1 MNIDPQDL
9 TVLIVEDDPH
19 VLLGCQQALALE
31 DIPSVGVGSAEE
43 ALKRVGENFAGIVIS
58 DIRLPGID
66 GLELLTRLKALDK
79 SLPVVLITGHGDIS
93 MAVGAMRNG
102 AYDFMEKPFSPERLV
117 DVARRALEQRGLARE
132 VWSLRRQLAERDSLE
147 GRIIGRSPAMQNLRE
162 LIANVADTS
171 ANVLI
176 EGETGTG
183 KELVARCLHD
193 FSRRHAHQFVALN
206 CGGLPENLFESE
218 IFGHEANAFT
228 GAGKRRIGKI
238 EHAHEGTLFLDEVES
253 MPINLQI
260 KLLRVLQE
268 RTLERLGSNQSVA
281 VDCRVIAAT
290 KSDLD
295 ELSRASQ
302 FRSDLYYRLNV
313 VTLELPPLRERRE
326 DILQL
331 FEHFLQQS
339 SLRFDRT
346 APELDNQTLSSLM
359 SHDWPGNVRELRNV
373 AERFA
378 LGLPA
383 FKKRRRQ
390 HRPRP
395 GLYRSGGSLRTQPAQ
410 RRPATQRRQLDPSQP
425 GAGDGQDHPVRQS
438 QKIWV
443 ESLMDLFLKAALGA
457 AVVLI
462 LAALAKTRNYYIAGL
477 VPLFPTFALIAHY
490 IVGKGRSVEDLK
502 TTILFGMWSIIP
514 YFVYLATLYVMV
526 DRMRLEASLAV
537 AAVAWLMAATIL
549 VSIWVRVHT

>member
-1 MNIDPQDL
+1 MNHEL

-31 DIPSVGVGSAEE
+31 DIHSEGVSSAEQ
-43 ALKRVGENFAGIVIS
+43 ALDLVADNFPGIVIS

-66 GLELLTRLKALDK
+66 GLELLKRLKARDR

-93 MAVGAMRNG
+93 IAVGAMRDG

-117 DVARRALEQRGLARE
+117 DVVRRALEQRSLARE

-147 GRIIGRSPAMQNLRE
+147 GHIIGRSPAMQQLRE

-193 FSRRHAHQFVALN
+193 FSRRKSQQFVALN

-238 EHAHEGTLFLDEVES
+238 EHANGGTLFLDEVES
-253 MPINLQI
+253 MPLNLQI

-268 RTLERLGSNQSVA
+268 RTLERLGSNQSID

-295 ELSRASQ
+295 QLGKTGQ

-331 FEHFLQQS
+331 FEYFLQQS

-383 FKKRRRQ
+383 FKKSGNSTSQ
-390 HRPRP
+390 
-395 GLYRSGGSLRTQPAQ
+395 GLGFSEAVEAFERTLLSDALQRSGGNLTQA
-410 RRPATQRRQLDPSQP
+410 SQ
-425 GAGDGQDHPVRQS
+425 
-438 QKIWV
+438 
-443 ESLMDLFLKAALGA
+443 ELGM
-457 AVVLI
+457 
-462 LAALAKTRNYYIAGL
+462 AKTTLFDKVKKYGL
-477 VPLFPTFALIAHY
+477 AH
-490 IVGKGRSVEDLK
+490 
-502 TTILFGMWSIIP
+502 
-514 YFVYLATLYVMV
+514 
-526 DRMRLEASLAV
+526 
-537 AAVAWLMAATIL
+537 
-549 VSIWVRVHT
+549 

>member
-1 MNIDPQDL
+1 MNNDL

-31 DIPSVGVGSAEE
+31 DIRSEGVGSAEQ
-43 ALKRVGENFAGIVIS
+43 ALAMVGDNFPGIVIS
-58 DIRLPGID
+58 DIRLPGMD
-66 GLELLTRLKALDK
+66 GLELLKQLKGRDRT
-79 SLPVVLITGHGDIS
+79 LPVVLITGHGDIS
-93 MAVGAMRNG
+93 MAVGAMRDG

-117 DVARRALEQRGLARE
+117 EVARRALEQRSLARE

-147 GRIIGRSPAMQNLRE
+147 GRIIGRSPAMQQLRE

-193 FSRRHAHQFVALN
+193 FSRRQPQQFVALN

-238 EHAHEGTLFLDEVES
+238 EHAHGGTLFLDEVES
-253 MPINLQI
+253 MPLNLQI

-268 RTLERLGSNQSVA
+268 RTLERLGSNQSID

-295 ELSRASQ
+295 QLSKASQ

-331 FEHFLQQS
+331 FEYFLQQS

-346 APELDNQTLSSLM
+346 APELDNQTVSSLM

-383 FKKRRRQ
+383 FKK
-390 HRPRP
+390 P
-395 GLYRSGGSLRTQPAQ
+395 GSNAAQGLGFSEAVEAFERNLLTDALQRSGGNLTQA
-410 RRPATQRRQLDPSQP
+410 SQ
-425 GAGDGQDHPVRQS
+425 
-438 QKIWV
+438 
-443 ESLMDLFLKAALGA
+443 ELGM
-457 AVVLI
+457 
-462 LAALAKTRNYYIAGL
+462 AKTTLFDKVKKYGL
-477 VPLFPTFALIAHY
+477 TH
-490 IVGKGRSVEDLK
+490 
-502 TTILFGMWSIIP
+502 
-514 YFVYLATLYVMV
+514 
-526 DRMRLEASLAV
+526 
-537 AAVAWLMAATIL
+537 
-549 VSIWVRVHT
+549 

>member
-1 MNIDPQDL
+1 MNNDL

-31 DIPSVGVGSAEE
+31 DIRSEGVSSAEQ
-43 ALKRVGENFAGIVIS
+43 ALALVGDNFPGIVIS
-58 DIRLPGID
+58 DIRLPGMD
-66 GLELLTRLKALDK
+66 GLELLKHLKARDR

-93 MAVGAMRNG
+93 MAVGAMRDG

-117 DVARRALEQRGLARE
+117 DVARRALEQRSLARE

-147 GRIIGRSPAMQNLRE
+147 GRIIGRSPAMQQLRE

-193 FSRRHAHQFVALN
+193 FSRRQPQQFVALN

-238 EHAHEGTLFLDEVES
+238 EHAHGGTLFLDEVES
-253 MPINLQI
+253 MPLNLQI

-268 RTLERLGSNQSVA
+268 RTLERLGSNQSID

-295 ELSRASQ
+295 QLSKASQ

-331 FEHFLQQS
+331 FEYFLQQS

-383 FKKRRRQ
+383 FKK
-390 HRPRP
+390 P
-395 GLYRSGGSLRTQPAQ
+395 GSNAAQGLGFSEAVEAFERNLLNDALQRSGGNLTQASL
-410 RRPATQRRQLDPSQP
+410 
-425 GAGDGQDHPVRQS
+425 
-438 QKIWV
+438 
-443 ESLMDLFLKAALGA
+443 ELGM
-457 AVVLI
+457 
-462 LAALAKTRNYYIAGL
+462 AKTTLFDKVKKYGL
-477 VPLFPTFALIAHY
+477 AH
-490 IVGKGRSVEDLK
+490 
-502 TTILFGMWSIIP
+502 
-514 YFVYLATLYVMV
+514 
-526 DRMRLEASLAV
+526 
-537 AAVAWLMAATIL
+537 
-549 VSIWVRVHT
+549 

>member
-1 MNIDPQDL
+1 MNQAPL

-31 DIPSVGVGSAEE
+31 DIACEGVGSAEQ
-43 ALKRVGENFAGIVIS
+43 ALERIGDDFAGIVVS

-66 GLELLTRLKALDK
+66 GLELLNRLKARDR
-79 SLPVVLITGHGDIS
+79 SLPVVLITGHGDID

-117 DVARRALEQRGLARE
+117 DVVRRALEQRGLSRE
-132 VWSLRRQLAERDSLE
+132 VVALRRQLAEQSSLE
-147 GRIIGRSPAMQNLRE
+147 GRIIGRSPAMEHLRE

-193 FSRRHAHQFVALN
+193 FSRRQSQPFVALN

-238 EHAHEGTLFLDEVES
+238 EHANGGTLFLDEVES

-268 RTLERLGSNQSVA
+268 RTLERLGSNQSIP

-290 KSDLD
+290 KADLD
-295 ELSRASQ
+295 SLGQSGQ

-339 SLRFDRT
+339 ALRFDRET
-346 APELDNQTLSSLM
+346 PTLDSQTLSRLM
-359 SHDWPGNVRELRNV
+359 AHDWPGNVRELRNV
-373 AERFA
+373 AERYA

-383 FKKRRRQ
+383 FKKG
-390 HRPRP
+390 P
-395 GLYRSGGSLRTQPAQ
+395 SGGASQGLGFAEAVEAFERNLLSDALQRTGGN
-410 RRPATQRRQLDPSQP
+410 LSQ
-425 GAGDGQDHPVRQS
+425 AS
-438 QKIWV
+438 Q
-443 ESLMDLFLKAALGA
+443 ELGM
-457 AVVLI
+457 
-462 LAALAKTRNYYIAGL
+462 AKTTLFDKVKKYGL
-477 VPLFPTFALIAHY
+477 
-490 IVGKGRSVEDLK
+490 G
-502 TTILFGMWSIIP
+502 
-514 YFVYLATLYVMV
+514 
-526 DRMRLEASLAV
+526 
-537 AAVAWLMAATIL
+537 
-549 VSIWVRVHT
+549 

>member
-1 MNIDPQDL
+1 MNNDL

-31 DIPSVGVGSAEE
+31 DIRSEGVSSAKQALALVGD
-43 ALKRVGENFAGIVIS
+43 NFPGIVIS
-58 DIRLPGID
+58 DIRLPGMD
-66 GLELLTRLKALDK
+66 GLELLKHLKARDRT
-79 SLPVVLITGHGDIS
+79 LPVVLITGHGDIS
-93 MAVGAMRNG
+93 MAVGAMRDG

-117 DVARRALEQRGLARE
+117 DVARRALEQRSLARE

-147 GRIIGRSPAMQNLRE
+147 GRIIGRSPAMQQLRE

-193 FSRRHAHQFVALN
+193 FSRRQPQQFVALN

-238 EHAHEGTLFLDEVES
+238 EHAHGGTLFLDEVES
-253 MPINLQI
+253 MPLNLQI

-268 RTLERLGSNQSVA
+268 RTLERLGSNQSID

-295 ELSRASQ
+295 QLSKASQ

-331 FEHFLQQS
+331 FEYFLQQS
-339 SLRFDRT
+339 SLRFDRA

-383 FKKRRRQ
+383 FKK
-390 HRPRP
+390 P
-395 GLYRSGGSLRTQPAQ
+395 GSNAAQGLGFSEAVEAFERNLLNDALQRSGGNLTQA
-410 RRPATQRRQLDPSQP
+410 SQ
-425 GAGDGQDHPVRQS
+425 
-438 QKIWV
+438 
-443 ESLMDLFLKAALGA
+443 ELGM
-457 AVVLI
+457 
-462 LAALAKTRNYYIAGL
+462 AKTTLFDKVKKYGL
-477 VPLFPTFALIAHY
+477 AH
-490 IVGKGRSVEDLK
+490 
-502 TTILFGMWSIIP
+502 
-514 YFVYLATLYVMV
+514 
-526 DRMRLEASLAV
+526 
-537 AAVAWLMAATIL
+537 
-549 VSIWVRVHT
+549 

>member
-1 MNIDPQDL
+1 MNPVPL

-31 DIPSVGVGSAEE
+31 DIACEGVASAEQ
-43 ALKRVGENFAGIVIS
+43 ALECIGDDFAGIVVS

-66 GLELLTRLKALDK
+66 GLELLERLKARDR
-79 SLPVVLITGHGDIS
+79 SLPVVLITGHGDID
-93 MAVGAMRNG
+93 MAVGAMRSG

-117 DVARRALEQRGLARE
+117 EVVRRALEQRGLSRE
-132 VWSLRRQLAERDSLE
+132 VLALRRQLAGQSSLE
-147 GRIIGRSPAMQNLRE
+147 GRIIGRSPAMRNLRE

-193 FSRRHAHQFVALN
+193 FSRRRGQPFVALN

-238 EHAHEGTLFLDEVES
+238 EHANGGTLFLDEVES
-253 MPINLQI
+253 MPLNLQI

-268 RTLERLGSNQSVA
+268 RTLERLGSNQSIA

-290 KSDLD
+290 KSDLGA
-295 ELSRASQ
+295 LGQSGQ

-339 SLRFDRT
+339 ALRFDRE
-346 APELDNQTLSSLM
+346 APELDSQTLSRLM
-359 SHDWPGNVRELRNV
+359 AHDWPGNVRELRNV
-373 AERFA
+373 AERHA

-383 FKKRRRQ
+383 FKKT
-390 HRPRP
+390 
-395 GLYRSGGSLRTQPAQ
+395 GGSASQGLGFAEAVEAFERNLLGDALQRTGGN
-410 RRPATQRRQLDPSQP
+410 LSQ
-425 GAGDGQDHPVRQS
+425 AS
-438 QKIWV
+438 Q
-443 ESLMDLFLKAALGA
+443 ELGM
-457 AVVLI
+457 
-462 LAALAKTRNYYIAGL
+462 AKTTLFDKVKKYGL
-477 VPLFPTFALIAHY
+477 
-490 IVGKGRSVEDLK
+490 G
-502 TTILFGMWSIIP
+502 
-514 YFVYLATLYVMV
+514 
-526 DRMRLEASLAV
+526 
-537 AAVAWLMAATIL
+537 
-549 VSIWVRVHT
+549 

>member
-1 MNIDPQDL
+1 MNINHDL

-31 DIPSVGVGSAEE
+31 DIASEGVGSAEE
-43 ALKRVGENFAGIVIS
+43 ALARVGEQFAGIVIS

-66 GLELLTRLKALDK
+66 GLELLGRLKAIDP

-93 MAVGAMRNG
+93 MAVNAMRNG

-117 DVARRALEQRGLARE
+117 DVTRRALEQRGLARE
-132 VWSLRRQLAERDSLE
+132 VWALRRQLAERDSLE
-147 GRIIGRSPAMQNLRE
+147 GKIIGRSPAMQNLRE

-193 FSRRHAHQFVALN
+193 FSRRREQQFVALN
-206 CGGLPENLFESE
+206 CGGLAESLFESE

-238 EHAHEGTLFLDEVES
+238 EHAHKGTLFLDEVES
-253 MPINLQI
+253 MPIPLQI

-268 RTLERLGSNQSVA
+268 RTLERLGSNQNVE

-290 KSDLD
+290 KFDLN
-295 ELSRASQ
+295 ESSKAGQ

-331 FEHFLQQS
+331 FEHFLQLS
-339 SLRFDRT
+339 ALRFDRE
-346 APELDNQTLSSLM
+346 PREIDRQTLSSLM
-359 SHDWPGNVRELRNV
+359 GHDWPGNVRELRNV
-373 AERFA
+373 AERYA

-383 FKKRRRQ
+383 FKHSAAGGAESPRLSFSEAVEAFEKNLLSEALQ
-390 HRPRP
+390 H
-395 GLYRSGGSLRTQPAQ
+395 SGGNL
-410 RRPATQRRQLDPSQP
+410 SQ
-425 GAGDGQDHPVRQS
+425 AS
-438 QKIWV
+438 Q
-443 ESLMDLFLKAALGA
+443 ELGM
-457 AVVLI
+457 
-462 LAALAKTRNYYIAGL
+462 AKTTLFDKVKKYGL
-477 VPLFPTFALIAHY
+477 
-490 IVGKGRSVEDLK
+490 
-502 TTILFGMWSIIP
+502 
-514 YFVYLATLYVMV
+514 
-526 DRMRLEASLAV
+526 
-537 AAVAWLMAATIL
+537 
-549 VSIWVRVHT
+549 

>member
-1 MNIDPQDL
+1 MTNDL
-9 TVLIVEDDPH
+9 TVQIVEDDPH

-31 DIPSVGVGSAEE
+31 DIRSEGVGSAEQ
-43 ALKRVGENFAGIVIS
+43 ALALVGDNFPGIVIS
-58 DIRLPGID
+58 DIRLPGMD
-66 GLELLTRLKALDK
+66 GLELLKQLKGRDRT
-79 SLPVVLITGHGDIS
+79 LPVVLITGHGDIS
-93 MAVGAMRNG
+93 MAVGAMRDG

-117 DVARRALEQRGLARE
+117 DVARRALEQRSLARE

-147 GRIIGRSPAMQNLRE
+147 GRIIGRSPAMQQLRE

-193 FSRRHAHQFVALN
+193 FSRRQPQQFVALN

-238 EHAHEGTLFLDEVES
+238 EHAHGGTLFLDEVES
-253 MPINLQI
+253 MPLNLQI

-268 RTLERLGSNQSVA
+268 RTLERLGSNQSID

-295 ELSRASQ
+295 QLSKASQ

-331 FEHFLQQS
+331 FEYFLQQS

-346 APELDNQTLSSLM
+346 APELDNQTVSSLM

-383 FKKRRRQ
+383 FKK
-390 HRPRP
+390 P
-395 GLYRSGGSLRTQPAQ
+395 GSNAAQGLGFSEAVEAFERNLLTDALQRSGGNLTQA
-410 RRPATQRRQLDPSQP
+410 SQ
-425 GAGDGQDHPVRQS
+425 
-438 QKIWV
+438 
-443 ESLMDLFLKAALGA
+443 ELGM
-457 AVVLI
+457 
-462 LAALAKTRNYYIAGL
+462 AKTTLFDKVKKYGL
-477 VPLFPTFALIAHY
+477 TH
-490 IVGKGRSVEDLK
+490 
-502 TTILFGMWSIIP
+502 
-514 YFVYLATLYVMV
+514 
-526 DRMRLEASLAV
+526 
-537 AAVAWLMAATIL
+537 
-549 VSIWVRVHT
+549 

>member
-1 MNIDPQDL
+1 MNNDL

-31 DIPSVGVGSAEE
+31 DIRSEGVGSAEQ
-43 ALKRVGENFAGIVIS
+43 ALALVGDNFPGIVIS
-58 DIRLPGID
+58 DIRLPGMD
-66 GLELLTRLKALDK
+66 GLELLKQLKGRDRT
-79 SLPVVLITGHGDIS
+79 LPVVLITGHGDIS
-93 MAVGAMRNG
+93 MAVGAMRDG

-117 DVARRALEQRGLARE
+117 EVARRALEQRSLARE

-147 GRIIGRSPAMQNLRE
+147 GRIIGRSPAMQQLRE

-193 FSRRHAHQFVALN
+193 FSRRQPQQFVALN

-238 EHAHEGTLFLDEVES
+238 EHAHGGTLFLDEVES
-253 MPINLQI
+253 MPLNLQI

-268 RTLERLGSNQSVA
+268 RTLERLGSNQSID

-295 ELSRASQ
+295 QLSKASQ
-302 FRSDLYYRLNV
+302 FRSDLYYRLSV

-331 FEHFLQQS
+331 FEYFLQQS

-346 APELDNQTLSSLM
+346 APELDNQTVSSLM

-383 FKKRRRQ
+383 FKK
-390 HRPRP
+390 P
-395 GLYRSGGSLRTQPAQ
+395 GSNAAQGLGFSEAVEAFERNLLTDALQRSGGNLTQA
-410 RRPATQRRQLDPSQP
+410 SQ
-425 GAGDGQDHPVRQS
+425 
-438 QKIWV
+438 
-443 ESLMDLFLKAALGA
+443 ELGM
-457 AVVLI
+457 
-462 LAALAKTRNYYIAGL
+462 AKTTLFDKVKKYGL
-477 VPLFPTFALIAHY
+477 TH
-490 IVGKGRSVEDLK
+490 
-502 TTILFGMWSIIP
+502 
-514 YFVYLATLYVMV
+514 
-526 DRMRLEASLAV
+526 
-537 AAVAWLMAATIL
+537 
-549 VSIWVRVHT
+549 

>member
-1 MNIDPQDL
+1 
-9 TVLIVEDDPH
+9 
-19 VLLGCQQALALE
+19 
-31 DIPSVGVGSAEE
+31 
-43 ALKRVGENFAGIVIS
+43 
-58 DIRLPGID
+58 
-66 GLELLTRLKALDK
+66 
-79 SLPVVLITGHGDIS
+79 VVLITGHGDIS

-193 FSRRHAHQFVALN
+193 FSRRKSQQFVALN

-238 EHAHEGTLFLDEVES
+238 EHAHGGTLFLDEVES
-253 MPINLQI
+253 MPIPMQI

-290 KSDLD
+290 KFDLD
-295 ELSRASQ
+295 ERGRAGE

-339 SLRFDRT
+339 SLRFDRI

-378 LGLPA
+378 LGLPP
-383 FKKRRRQ
+383 FKKAGAQ
-390 HRPRP
+390 SGG
-395 GLYRSGGSLRTQPAQ
+395 GLGFAEAVEAFERNLLNEALQRSGGNL
-410 RRPATQRRQLDPSQP
+410 SQ
-425 GAGDGQDHPVRQS
+425 ASH
-438 QKIWV
+438 
-443 ESLMDLFLKAALGA
+443 ELGM
-457 AVVLI
+457 
-462 LAALAKTRNYYIAGL
+462 AKTTLFDKVKKYGL
-477 VPLFPTFALIAHY
+477 SH
-490 IVGKGRSVEDLK
+490 
-502 TTILFGMWSIIP
+502 
-514 YFVYLATLYVMV
+514 
-526 DRMRLEASLAV
+526 
-537 AAVAWLMAATIL
+537 
-549 VSIWVRVHT
+549 

>member
-1 MNIDPQDL
+1 MNNEL

-31 DIPSVGVGSAEE
+31 DIRSEGVSSAEQ
-43 ALKRVGENFAGIVIS
+43 ALAMVGDNFPGIVIS

-66 GLELLTRLKALDK
+66 GLELLKRLKARDR
-79 SLPVVLITGHGDIS
+79 SLPVGLLTGHGDIS
-93 MAVGAMRNG
+93 MAVGAMRDG

-117 DVARRALEQRGLARE
+117 DIARRALEQRGLARE

-147 GRIIGRSPAMQNLRE
+147 GRIIGRSPAMQQLRE

-193 FSRRHAHQFVALN
+193 FSRRQPRQFVALN

-238 EHAHEGTLFLDEVES
+238 EHADGGTLFLDEVES
-253 MPINLQI
+253 MPLNLQI

-268 RTLERLGSNQSVA
+268 RSLERLGSNQSID

-295 ELSRASQ
+295 QLSKVSQ

-331 FEHFLQQS
+331 FEYFLQQS

-346 APELDNQTLSSLM
+346 APELDNQTLSNLM

-383 FKKRRRQ
+383 FKKSGSNVAQ
-390 HRPRP
+390 
-395 GLYRSGGSLRTQPAQ
+395 GLGFSEAVEAFERNLLSDALQRSGGNLTQA
-410 RRPATQRRQLDPSQP
+410 SQ
-425 GAGDGQDHPVRQS
+425 
-438 QKIWV
+438 
-443 ESLMDLFLKAALGA
+443 ELGM
-457 AVVLI
+457 
-462 LAALAKTRNYYIAGL
+462 AKTTLFDKVKKYGL
-477 VPLFPTFALIAHY
+477 AH
-490 IVGKGRSVEDLK
+490 
-502 TTILFGMWSIIP
+502 
-514 YFVYLATLYVMV
+514 
-526 DRMRLEASLAV
+526 
-537 AAVAWLMAATIL
+537 
-549 VSIWVRVHT
+549 